1 MLARIALEV
10 AVFVAPDE
18 TASTTLPNAHTKAA
32 APAAPAD
39 RRHAIRRVD
48 LLALVAR
55 YRWLRTFSITDATRY
70 VQAPRNHRVCHH
82 SHENVRRTV
91 LVLMAHQS
99 LRVLVGSLAP
109 GVLPSTQPAKMP
121 AGTIMLDLGPEHP
134 SHAGLI
140 ELRLWTEGGV
150 ITTARVV
157 VGAMHRG
164 AEKLFEVRDYRQIL
178 MLADRHDWQ
187 APFFGEL
194 AVAMACEQMMGLAI
208 PDRAVWL
215 RTLLAEHTRI
225 LSHCGFLG
233 YVSHRLSAD
242 AGLRGLREQLR
253 TQTLRLTGNR
263 IHPMATR
270 VGGLGVD
277 ADAAWLRAEQQL
289 AEQTAAAAD
298 AVLTMIDS
306 VEFTALTSG
315 VALLDRNTIQQFG
328 VSGPAARASGVD
340 LDLRRQRPYLA
351 YPELGGLIAPPLRR
365 SGDAQ
370 SRLALLAQE
379 LTISASL
386 IIACIERLWDLP
398 GPVSVRLG
406 KIIRVPEGEA
416 YLAVEAPLGIAGVFL
431 VSRGEKTPWR
441 LKLRTPSFN
450 NISSLEQLLVGVP
463 TDALEASLASIGYVV
478 GDIDK

>member
-1 MLARIALEV
+1 MLARIGFCV
-10 AVFVAPDE
+10 
-18 TASTTLPNAHTKAA
+18 
-32 APAAPAD
+32 
-39 RRHAIRRVD
+39 
-48 LLALVAR
+48 
-55 YRWLRTFSITDATRY
+55 RTFS
-70 VQAPRNHRVCHH
+70 QHRRGDGRQKA
-82 SHENVRRTV
+82 E
-91 LVLMAHQS
+91 LMTHRP
-99 LRVLVGSLAP
+99 LRVLVGSLGP

-121 AGTIMLDLGPEHP
+121 AGTILLDLGPEHP
-134 SHAGLI
+134 SQAGLI
-140 ELRLWTEGGV
+140 ELRLWTEDDM

-194 AVAMACEQMMGLAI
+194 AVALVCEQMMGLAV
-208 PDRAVWL
+208 PERAVWL

-225 LSHCGFLG
+225 ISHCGFLG
-233 YVSHRLSAD
+233 YVPHRLTGD
-242 AGLRGLREQLR
+242 PGLRLLREDLR

-270 VGGLGVD
+270 VGGLAVD
-277 ADAAWLRAEQQL
+277 ADDAWLL
-289 AEQTAAAAD
+289 AEREVAMWAARVAE

-306 VEFTALTSG
+306 PAFAALTGG
-315 VALLDRNTIQQFG
+315 VGLMDDETIQQFG

-340 LDLRRQRPYLA
+340 LDLRLFRPYLA
-351 YPELGGLIAPPLRR
+351 YRELAELIAPPVRR

-370 SRLALLAQE
+370 SRLGVLAEE

-386 IIACIERLWDLP
+386 ITACIDRLRELP
-398 GPVSVRLG
+398 GPVSVKLG
-406 KIIRVPEGEA
+406 KIIRVPEGEG
-416 YLAVEAPLGIAGVFL
+416 YLAIEAPLGITGVFL

-450 NISSLEQLLVGVP
+450 NISSLERVLVGVR
-463 TDALEASLASIGYVV
+463 TEALEATLASIGYVV

>member
-1 MLARIALEV
+1 M
-10 AVFVAPDE
+10 
-18 TASTTLPNAHTKAA
+18 T
-32 APAAPAD
+32 
-39 RRHAIRRVD
+39 
-48 LLALVAR
+48 
-55 YRWLRTFSITDATRY
+55 
-70 VQAPRNHRVCHH
+70 
-82 SHENVRRTV
+82 
-91 LVLMAHQS
+91 HQQ

-109 GVLPSTQPAKMP
+109 GVLPSTQPGRLP

-134 SHAGLI
+134 SNAGLI
-140 ELRLWTEGGV
+140 ELRLWTENDV
-150 ITTARVV
+150 ISTASIV

-233 YVSHRLSAD
+233 YVPHRLQD
-242 AGLRGLREQLR
+242 DPGLRDLREALR
-253 TQTLRLTGNR
+253 NQNLRLTGNR
-263 IHPMATR
+263 IHPMVTR

-277 ADAAWLRAEQQL
+277 ADEAWLQAERQL
-289 AEQTAAAAD
+289 AERATR
-298 AVLTMIDS
+298 VSEELLTMIDS
-306 VEFTALTSG
+306 APFASLTSG
-315 VALLDRNTIQQFG
+315 VGLLDRDTIQQFG
-328 VSGPAARASGVD
+328 VSGPAARATGVD
-340 LDLRRQRPYLA
+340 LDLRVQRPYLA
-351 YPELGGLIAPPLRR
+351 YAELGAMISFPIRR

-370 SRLALLAQE
+370 TRLRVLAEE
-379 LTISASL
+379 LAISASL
-386 IIACIERLWDLP
+386 IIACADRLRELP
-398 GPVSVRLG
+398 GPVSVKLG

-450 NISSLEQLLVGVP
+450 NISSLERVLVGVP
-463 TDALEASLASIGYVV
+463 TQALEATLASVGYVV

>member
-1 MLARIALEV
+1 M
-10 AVFVAPDE
+10 
-18 TASTTLPNAHTKAA
+18 T
-32 APAAPAD
+32 
-39 RRHAIRRVD
+39 
-48 LLALVAR
+48 
-55 YRWLRTFSITDATRY
+55 
-70 VQAPRNHRVCHH
+70 
-82 SHENVRRTV
+82 
-91 LVLMAHQS
+91 HQQ

-109 GVLPSTQPAKMP
+109 GVLPSTQPGRVP
-121 AGTIMLDLGPEHP
+121 AGTIMLDLGAEHP
-134 SHAGLI
+134 SNAGLI
-140 ELRLWTEGGV
+140 ELRLWTEDDV
-150 ITTARVV
+150 ISTASIV

-225 LSHCGFLG
+225 ISHCGFLG
-233 YVSHRLSAD
+233 YVAHRLQSD
-242 AGLRGLREQLR
+242 PGLRDLREALR
-253 TQTLRLTGNR
+253 NQNLRLTGNR

-277 ADAAWLRAEQQL
+277 ADEAWLHAERQL
-289 AEQTAAAAD
+289 AERARR
-298 AVLTMIDS
+298 VSEELLTLIDS
-306 VEFTALTSG
+306 APFASLTSG
-315 VALLDRNTIQQFG
+315 VGLLDRDTIQQFG
-328 VSGPAARASGVD
+328 VSGPAARATGVD
-340 LDLRRQRPYLA
+340 LDLRVQRPYLA
-351 YPELGGLIAPPLRR
+351 YAELGAMISFPIRR

-370 SRLALLAQE
+370 TRLRVLAEE
-379 LTISASL
+379 LAVSASL
-386 IIACIERLWDLP
+386 IIACADRLRELP
-398 GPVSVRLG
+398 GPVSVKLG

-450 NISSLEQLLVGVP
+450 NISSLERVLVGVP
-463 TDALEASLASIGYVV
+463 TQALEATLASIGYVV

>member
-1 MLARIALEV
+1 
-10 AVFVAPDE
+10 
-18 TASTTLPNAHTKAA
+18 
-32 APAAPAD
+32 
-39 RRHAIRRVD
+39 
-48 LLALVAR
+48 
-55 YRWLRTFSITDATRY
+55 
-70 VQAPRNHRVCHH
+70 
-82 SHENVRRTV
+82 
-91 LVLMAHQS
+91 MAHQQ

-121 AGTIMLDLGPEHP
+121 AGTIMLDLGSEHP

-140 ELRLWTEGGV
+140 ELRLWTEDDV

-194 AVAMACEQMMGLAI
+194 AVAMICEQMMGLTV

-225 LSHCGFLG
+225 LSHCGFLV
-233 YVSHRLSAD
+233 YVPHRLSRD
-242 AGLRGLREQLR
+242 PGLHDLREQLR
-253 TQTLRLTGNR
+253 TQTLWLTGNR

-270 VGGLGVD
+270 VGGLAVD
-277 ADAAWLRAEQQL
+277 ADDAWLRAEREV
-289 AEQTAAAAD
+289 AEQATRVAE
-298 AVLTMIDS
+298 AVLAMIDS
-306 VEFTALTSG
+306 AEFSALTSG
-315 VALLDRNTIQQFG
+315 VALLDRDTIGQFG

-351 YPELGGLIAPPLRR
+351 YAELAGMITPPTRH
-365 SGDAQ
+365 SGDAHA
-370 SRLALLAQE
+370 RLGVLAEE
-379 LTISASL
+379 LITSASL
-386 IIACIERLWDLP
+386 IIACTEQLQGLS

-406 KIIRVPEGEA
+406 KIIRIPEGEA
-416 YLAVEAPLGIAGVFL
+416 YVSIEAPLGIAGVFL

-450 NISSLEQLLVGVP
+450 NISSLERVLVGVR
-463 TDALEASLASIGYVV
+463 TEALEATLASIGYVV

>member
-1 MLARIALEV
+1 M
-10 AVFVAPDE
+10 
-18 TASTTLPNAHTKAA
+18 T
-32 APAAPAD
+32 
-39 RRHAIRRVD
+39 
-48 LLALVAR
+48 
-55 YRWLRTFSITDATRY
+55 Y
-70 VQAPRNHRVCHH
+70 Q
-82 SHENVRRTV
+82 
-91 LVLMAHQS
+91 Q

-109 GVLPSTQPAKMP
+109 GVLPSTQPGRLP
-121 AGTIMLDLGPEHP
+121 TGTIMLDLGPEHP
-134 SHAGLI
+134 SNAGLI
-140 ELRLWTEGGV
+140 ELRLWTEDDV
-150 ITTARVV
+150 ITTASIL

-194 AVAMACEQMMGLAI
+194 AVAMACEQMMGVAI

-233 YVSHRLSAD
+233 YVAHRLQGD
-242 AGLRGLREQLR
+242 PGLRDLREALR

-277 ADAAWLRAEQQL
+277 ADEAWLQAERRL
-289 AEQTAAAAD
+289 AERVTR
-298 AVLTMIDS
+298 VSEELLTMIDS
-306 VEFTALTSG
+306 GLFASLTSG
-315 VALLDRNTIQQFG
+315 VGLLDRDTIQQFG
-328 VSGPAARASGVD
+328 VSGPAARATGVD
-340 LDLRRQRPYLA
+340 LDLRVQRPYLA
-351 YPELGGLIAPPLRR
+351 YAELAAMISFPIRR

-370 SRLALLAQE
+370 TRLWVLAEE
-379 LTISASL
+379 LAISASL
-386 IIACIERLWDLP
+386 IIACADRLRELP

-450 NISSLEQLLVGVP
+450 NISSLERVLVGVP
-463 TDALEASLASIGYVV
+463 TQALEATLASIGYVV